1 MLELGDVPERLAR
14 NRYITDEETSHIEVD
29 QEALRA
35 SGAGM
40 LLVRA
45 CAAHVYTMQPDGT
58 VGVTYQACLECG
70 TCLAIAPEGT
80 LRWTYPRGGYG
91 VSYREG

>member
-1 MLELGDVPERLAR
+1 MFELGAVPERLAR
-14 NRYITDEETSHIEVD
+14 NRYETDEETSHIEVD

-35 SGAGM
+35 SGMGP

-58 VGVTYQACLECG
+58 VGVTYQACLECS
-70 TCLAIAPEGT
+70 TCLALAPEGT
-80 LRWTYPRGGYG
+80 LKWTYPAGGFG
-91 VSYREG
+91 VVFREG